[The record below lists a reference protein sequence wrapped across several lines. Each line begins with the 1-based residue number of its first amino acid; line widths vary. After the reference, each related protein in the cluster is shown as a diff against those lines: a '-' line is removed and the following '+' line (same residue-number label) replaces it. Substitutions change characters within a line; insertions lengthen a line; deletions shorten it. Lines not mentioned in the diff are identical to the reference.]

1 MASSM
6 SQFRRQDQNSHPFP
20 HRLHREV
27 RAFGNYYLQ
36 SRILEHH
43 PPIYLGRR
51 AKLDPLAGYLLRLIV
66 LHHAVPPRLPDP
78 SSQLL
83 SRVLG
88 ISHFTLLNLPSLL
101 QLPLSSLATM
111 PRLGM
116 IRHPSSRSHCRLHHP
131 DCLSHYR
138 YHRDYIPGMDM
149 ILHLHHHVYQ

>member
-20 HRLHREV
+20 HRLHPEV

-51 AKLDPLAGYLLRLIV
+51 AKLDPLAGYLLHLIDP
-66 LHHAVPPRLPDP
+66 HHAGLRRLPDP
-78 SSQLL
+78 SSHLL

-88 ISHFTLLNLPSLL
+88 ISHSMLPNLRYLPQLLL
-101 QLPLSSLATM
+101 
-111 PRLGM
+111 
-116 IRHPSSRSHCRLHHP
+116 
-131 DCLSHYR
+131 
-138 YHRDYIPGMDM
+138 
-149 ILHLHHHVYQ
+149 